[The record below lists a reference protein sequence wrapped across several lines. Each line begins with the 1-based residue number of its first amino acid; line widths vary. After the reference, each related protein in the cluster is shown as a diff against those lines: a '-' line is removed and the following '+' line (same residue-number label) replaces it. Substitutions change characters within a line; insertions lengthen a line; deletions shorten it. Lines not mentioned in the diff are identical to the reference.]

1 MKKHTK
7 KTNRTYIG
15 GQAVLEGV
23 MMRGKTSMVTAV
35 RDPRGKIQVE
45 SERLAPPEKRNK
57 FLRLPLVR
65 GVVAFI
71 SSLIVGN
78 KVLLRSAAVAE
89 EEDET
94 PSKAEKWLAEKHKI
108 DLSGIFNFISVLLGI
123 VLAVGLFVALPQW
136 VTGLTNLSRTE
147 HGGILFNLAE
157 GGVRIGI
164 FILYLALI
172 SLVPSLKRVF
182 MCHGAEHKT
191 ITAYEQGLELN
202 VENVRGCSRLHDRCG
217 TTFLFL
223 VMLVSILV
231 FSLANSLVGGW
242 LYVGNKK

>member
-1 MKKHTK
+1 M
-7 KTNRTYIG
+7 
-15 GQAVLEGV
+15 
-23 MMRGKTSMVTAV
+23 
-35 RDPRGKIQVE
+35 
-45 SERLAPPEKRNK
+45 
-57 FLRLPLVR
+57 R

-147 HGGILFNLAE
+147 PRRNSVQPCGRRRAHRYFYFVSCTDFAGA
-157 GGVRIGI
+157 VAQARI
-164 FILYLALI
+164 Y
-172 SLVPSLKRVF
+172 VPRS
-182 MCHGAEHKT
+182 
-191 ITAYEQGLELN
+191 
-202 VENVRGCSRLHDRCG
+202 G
-217 TTFLFL
+217 T
-223 VMLVSILV
+223 
-231 FSLANSLVGGW
+231 
-242 LYVGNKK
+242 